1 MSKII
6 LSFFI
11 ALMLTSC
18 MMGPNYKRPEVD
30 TPQTWRFEDEK
41 AKDVANT
48 AWWEQ
53 FNDPA
58 LNDLINT
65 ALKENK
71 DIKIAAARVE
81 EFIGRYGTTRA
92 ALFPQIGAGAAYGRQ
107 RVSELTGPSP
117 LADVPGPNQ
126 PNPTFNSSELFLN
139 AVWEIDLWG
148 KLRRAT
154 EAARAEMLST
164 EEARRSVILT
174 LVTSVANSYIN
185 LRDFDKQL
193 ELTRQTA
200 KSYKESYDLF
210 SLRFK
215 YGIVSQI
222 EVSQAKSQYEQALSN
237 IPFFEKLIA
246 QQENAISVLLG
257 RNPGPI
263 ARGRTIDEFMFPA
276 VPAGLPS
283 DILTNRPDIR
293 QAEQNLI
300 AANANIGV
308 AKSLYF
314 PTISLTGMLGWASN
328 DLSDLF
334 KGQSKVWSWAI
345 PATMPIFTAGAIAGQ
360 VKATEAL
367 QQQALFNYEKSI
379 QEAFRE
385 VDDALVDQKRTRE
398 QIEAEVRQLEA
409 LREYVRLA
417 RLRYDNGYASYLEV
431 LYAENSLYASE
442 LTHTQ
447 SQAALFQALVNVYK
461 AMGGGWVV
469 TAEGQTKEIAQG
481 AAAQIQASPGK

>member
-1 MSKII
+1 
-6 LSFFI
+6 
-11 ALMLTSC
+11 

-53 FNDPA
+53 FGDPV
-58 LNDLINT
+58 LNDLVQT
-65 ALKENK
+65 ALRENK

-139 AVWEIDLWG
+139 AAWEIDLWG

-174 LVTSVANSYIN
+174 LVASVANSYIN

-334 KGQSKVWSWAI
+334 KGPAKMWSWAI

>member
-53 FNDPA
+53 FGDPV
-58 LNDLINT
+58 LNDLVQT
-65 ALKENK
+65 ALRENK

-139 AVWEIDLWG
+139 AAWEIDLWG

-174 LVTSVANSYIN
+174 LVASVANSYIN

-334 KGQSKVWSWAI
+334 KGPAKMWSWAI

>member
-53 FNDPA
+53 FGDPV
-58 LNDLINT
+58 LNDLVQT
-65 ALKENK
+65 ALRENK

-139 AVWEIDLWG
+139 AAWEIDLWG

-334 KGQSKVWSWAI
+334 KGPAKMWSWAI